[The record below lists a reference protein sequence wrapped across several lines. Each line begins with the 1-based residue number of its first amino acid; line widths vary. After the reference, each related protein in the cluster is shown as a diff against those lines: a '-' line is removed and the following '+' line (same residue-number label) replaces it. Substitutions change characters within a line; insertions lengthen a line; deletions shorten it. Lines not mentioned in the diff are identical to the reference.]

1 MELILKAGHTLAT
14 ALLLLLAG
22 PLLAF
27 LAGLAPL
34 DRDWRTASHAPL
46 GIAPNPKAVREP
58 IIQVYAARAFAWRGA
73 FAVHTWIAAK
83 RADAQSFTTYEV
95 IGWNVRHGRQALVS
109 RAGPPDRRWYD
120 AEPDLIAELRG
131 AEVETLIDRLEE
143 TIAQYP
149 YKNEYRTWPGP
160 NSNTFTA
167 WVARRL
173 PELRVDLPPTA
184 IGKDY
189 LGDALIAPS
198 PSGTGWQ
205 VSLFGLTG
213 ILLSLEEGFEINILG
228 LTLGLDPLDLAI
240 KLPGLGTFSAM
251 PRPSDAALPP
261 APPPT
266 SPPPSP

>member
-1 MELILKAGHTLAT
+1 MELILKAGHTLAA

-22 PLLAF
+22 PLVAF

-34 DRDWRTASHAPL
+34 DRDWRTASHAPM
-46 GIAPNPKAVREP
+46 GIAPNPKTAREP

-83 RADAQSFTTYEV
+83 RADAPRFTTYEV
-95 IGWNVRHGRQALVS
+95 IGWNVMHGREALIS

-120 AEPDLIAELRG
+120 AEPEVITELRG
-131 AEVETLIDRLEE
+131 AEVEALIDRLEAA
-143 TIAQYP
+143 ISQYP
-149 YKNEYRTWPGP
+149 YKDTYRTWPGP

-167 WVARRL
+167 WIARRL
-173 PELRVDLPPTA
+173 PELRLDLPPTA
-184 IGKDY
+184 IGKDF
-189 LGDALIAPS
+189 LGDSLVAAS

-213 ILLSLEEGFEINILG
+213 LLLSREEGIEINILG

-240 KLPGLGTFSAM
+240 KLPGLGRFTAM
-251 PRPSDAALPP
+251 PQPGNAATPP
-261 APPPT
+261 ASPPT
-266 SPPPSP
+266 SP